1 MCVRSALLS
10 VSAPVVPEAFHS
22 PNVGQNS
29 LTERD
34 TITHC
39 SDVMRYGELPALNT
53 KDKCVYTVHV
63 CATAHED
70 GNKKRLRVSWLT
82 CLSQQGGA
90 TAN

>member
-1 MCVRSALLS
+1 
-10 VSAPVVPEAFHS
+10 
-22 PNVGQNS
+22 
-29 LTERD
+29 
-34 TITHC
+34 
-39 SDVMRYGELPALNT
+39 MRYGELPALNT
-53 KDKCVYTVHV
+53 KDKCVCTVHV